1 MKIKKLNIVLMTC
14 LMLFMWA
21 AQASAELPSYP
32 DNYKGCIGLTKERLT
47 DYINNSGVYD
57 FRGCP
62 IMGRNSRFVKPVA
75 QFGVT
80 VNGSTSWSDSGS
92 DYDSH
97 PTPVTITSSDKVQ
110 FVDNSSPSPK
120 TNNKLVS
127 RDVQYLITAD
137 GEARDTSKIKEAEIN
152 VNPGGE
158 IKFFAEALEQAR
170 ATGKDCYIELYECAS
185 DMDSNGIGGWSDNG
199 TYAMIKRNDPTYPE
213 GTTWFFT
220 TMLVKVTTEGPDF
233 WPSVPSLSYTGKP
246 GTQIT
251 IPAMV
256 FNSGNIDTT
265 DFAACWNGGSWA
277 NPVSKATNLTID
289 KGQKVNTPVAVTIP
303 ATTQKLWL
311 RANVDSK
318 TPATEKNLSNNV
330 IGVTVG
336 PEGVDLSVTIH
347 PAATTYNIGGSS
359 VTPGATMIV
368 KRKDSGT
375 GMVSGVVTI
384 ATPTGTQKIPVNMV
398 AGQRYQTFTQ
408 FTASSAG
415 TYTVNAQVWPGGV
428 PDLYPA
434 DNVASCSMAVTKQTP
449 QRHDTDSKIKVELG
463 G

>member
-1 MKIKKLNIVLMTC
+1 MKFKKLNIVLIAC

-32 DNYKGCIGLTKERLT
+32 GNFKGCIGLSSAKLL

-57 FRGCP
+57 FRGTP
-62 IMGRNSRFVKPVA
+62 IMGRNSRFIKPVA
-75 QFGVT
+75 QFGVK

-97 PTPVTITSSDKVQ
+97 PTPVTVTSSDVVS
-110 FVDNSSPSPK
+110 FIDNSSPSPN
-120 TNNKLVS
+120 TNNRLVS

-152 VNPGGE
+152 VNSGGE
-158 IKFFAEALEQAR
+158 INFFAEALEQAR

-185 DMDSNGIGGWSDNG
+185 DIDSNGIGGWSDNG
-199 TYAMIKRNDPTYPE
+199 TYAMIKRNDPIYPQ

-220 TMLVKVTTEGPDF
+220 TMLIKVATEGPDF
-233 WPSVPSLSYTGKP
+233 WPSVPSLSYTGTP

-256 FNSGNIDTT
+256 FNSGNKDTT
-265 DFAACWNGGSWA
+265 DFAACWDGGSWA
-277 NPVSKATNLTID
+277 NPVSEATNLTID
-289 KGQKVNTPVAVTIP
+289 KGQKIDTPVTVTIP

-318 TPATEKNLSNNV
+318 TPATETNLANNV
-330 IGVTVG
+330 LSVTVG
-336 PEGVDLSVTIH
+336 PVGVDLSVTIH
-347 PAATTYNIGGSS
+347 PAAITYNISGSS
-359 VTPGATMIV
+359 VTPGATVIV
-368 KRKDSGT
+368 KRKDSGAAP
-375 GMVSGVVTI
+375 VSAVLTI
-384 ATPTGTQKIPVNMV
+384 ATPKGTQTIPLTLT
-398 AGQRYQTFTQ
+398 AGQRYQIYTDFLV
-408 FTASSAG
+408 SKAG
-415 TYTVNAQVWPGGV
+415 TYTVSAQVWPGGV
-428 PDLYPA
+428 PDLYTA
-434 DNVASCSMAVTKQTP
+434 DNTASCSMAVTKKTP
-449 QRHDTDSKIKVELG
+449 QRQDTDSGIQVQLG